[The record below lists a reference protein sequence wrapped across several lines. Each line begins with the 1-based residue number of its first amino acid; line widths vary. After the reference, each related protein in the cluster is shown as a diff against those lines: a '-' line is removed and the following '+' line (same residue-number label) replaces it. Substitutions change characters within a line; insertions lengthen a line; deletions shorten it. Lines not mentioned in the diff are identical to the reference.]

1 MNRVIV
7 RGFQKKT
14 PGRRSFRFILV
25 LICSNLLFFHRQL
38 AQISRSTRGV
48 ILMLCELPATRR
60 IMSEAQRLNMVGGHF
75 IWLWADTTSSTE
87 FFDGQRRSDAATD
100 NFGPT
105 MHVNDTAPRPTKMHN
120 RDVNSESMRAKADP
134 SHSFTN
140 GTGIANAT
148 KTTSIDANAGRR
160 DELKRESTKAPAPN
174 EKDKV
179 EKEDLNFSEGF
190 DPFRLKQRQYDKARR
205 QERFGQGNFM
215 REKPLPPNG
224 LILGLHGSAGE
235 QQNLGADTHAK
246 KNRRNINGDD
256 DDGDGDFSREHFFVS
271 NETSTN
277 SVNSRNSSS
286 DARNFSEP
294 DVSSPDYS
302 IDNNND
308 NSNGNPFKL
317 RKRTSVPSA
326 ASNSTSNNSSS
337 ASPSFVLYHNFK
349 DFPIG
354 LLALRPQRM
363 NVDRHFIRATV
374 RVFAATWARIDAE
387 SKQQKY
393 QGTVIN
399 AAAARNIGA
408 KNVRR
413 QYERKMRR
421 RRNIGTVNELLA
433 ASAST
438 NRPDAT
444 QTSHSLKTTQVNS
457 SQPQHFNTNI
467 EHNNNLIRNN
477 SSDLNADANIKKLN
491 DRDDGNSSN
500 QNSSGLTKQSLTK
513 SNNDRNKHSISA
525 SDRASVD
532 AAAAAAKNASEAI
545 RRNFMVDANTQRVN
559 KRQNTWW
566 SLEQE
571 TLDQRNSN
579 AEHDPVGTCETPRYL
594 GGCFGE
600 PSKQDV
606 KHAEHFAR

>member
-1 MNRVIV
+1 
-7 RGFQKKT
+7 
-14 PGRRSFRFILV
+14 
-25 LICSNLLFFHRQL
+25 
-38 AQISRSTRGV
+38 
-48 ILMLCELPATRR
+48 
-60 IMSEAQRLNMVGGHF
+60 
-75 IWLWADTTSSTE
+75 
-87 FFDGQRRSDAATD
+87 
-100 NFGPT
+100 
-105 MHVNDTAPRPTKMHN
+105 MHN
-120 RDVNSESMRAKADP
+120 RDVNSESMRATVVP

-140 GTGIANAT
+140 GPTIANAT
-148 KTTSIDANAGRR
+148 KPTSIDANAGRR
-160 DELKRESTKAPAPN
+160 DELKRENTKAPAHRTDAPT

-190 DPFRLKQRQYDKARR
+190 DPFRLKQRQYDKTRR
-205 QERFGQGNFM
+205 QERFGQGNLM

-235 QQNLGADTHAK
+235 QQNLGGDSHAK
-246 KNRRNINGDD
+246 KSRRNINGDD
-256 DDGDGDFSREHFFVS
+256 YDGDGDFSREHFFVS
-271 NETSTN
+271 NQTSTN
-277 SVNSRNSSS
+277 SVSSRNSSN
-286 DARNFSEP
+286 DEKKRNFSEP

-308 NSNGNPFKL
+308 EFNANPFKL
-317 RKRTSVPSA
+317 TKRTSVPSA
-326 ASNSTSNNSSS
+326 ASNSTSNDYSSS
-337 ASPSFVLYHNFK
+337 PSSPSFVLYHNFK

-408 KNVRR
+408 TSRNAKNTRR

-421 RRNIGTVNELLA
+421 RRNIGTVNELLVA
-433 ASAST
+433 ATAAAGST

-444 QTSHSLKTTQVNS
+444 QRSHSLISTQVNS
-457 SQPQHFNTNI
+457 SQQQHLNTNI

-477 SSDLNADANIKKLN
+477 SSDLNANANIKKLN

-513 SNNDRNKHSISA
+513 SNIDRNVHSISA
-525 SDRASVD
+525 SDRTTVRAD
-532 AAAAAAKNASEAI
+532 AASAAAKNASEAI
-545 RRNFMVDANTQRVN
+545 RRNFAVDANAQRVN

-566 SLEQE
+566 SLEKE
-571 TLDQRNSN
+571 TLEQRNSN
-579 AEHDPVGTCETPRYL
+579 AEHAPVGTCETPRYL

-600 PSKQDV
+600 PNKQDV
-606 KHAEHFAR
+606 KNAEHFARWVE